1 MNYFC
6 IFFISFILIIQANF
20 VFSGEILLDEF
31 NDSSLGNTYGI
42 TYTDTPNGRGA
53 VFQRSKES
61 RIQYEF
67 LTQIPK
73 EGTLEFYIKVD
84 SGYWYSN
91 STLYENQQSALI
103 FTTDI
108 QLGDVI
114 WPGSTWIHVFN
125 DGKIYFRIALEKYE
139 SYNIDN
145 ILVAQNTEA
154 KYGEWLA
161 IGFSYGSEGQYIM
174 LNGNLVASNQER
186 TIELGLG
193 GNHSTPNDIPT
204 IGESVSSVWSNNQ
217 NEGGFEGIIDT
228 FRVSDSQKDWKISLN
243 NNDCTCEGYYSQEEV
258 DRLINNI
265 LDWDKNKDGK
275 LGLIEA
281 IHLIKE
287 SAGMINK

>member
-1 MNYFC
+1 
-6 IFFISFILIIQANF
+6 
-20 VFSGEILLDEF
+20 
-31 NDSSLGNTYGI
+31 
-42 TYTDTPNGRGA
+42 
-53 VFQRSKES
+53 
-61 RIQYEF
+61 
-67 LTQIPK
+67 
-73 EGTLEFYIKVD
+73 
-84 SGYWYSN
+84 
-91 STLYENQQSALI
+91 LYENQQSALI